1 MRRESR
7 SGQFQRCIPSGPPA
21 LNQVRCC
28 KKSSMLKPAPLA
40 RERALR
46 VVEQDRS
53 IKAQLPYRLQGDLL
67 T

>member
-1 MRRESR
+1 
-7 SGQFQRCIPSGPPA
+7 
-21 LNQVRCC
+21 
-28 KKSSMLKPAPLA
+28 MLKPAPLA

-67 T
+67 TLQYSTSHWA